1 MHYRIFLA
9 LFRISIGKVG
19 GTNELVVKRS
29 SLTDWTFV
37 FKSEKILSF
46 SFNQSM
52 AEFWNIDRLDLWKGL
67 AV

>member
-9 LFRISIGKVG
+9 LFGISIDKVG
-19 GTNELVVKRS
+19 ETNELVVKRN
-29 SLTDWTFV
+29 SLIDWTFV

-52 AEFWNIDRLDLWKGL
+52 ADFWNIDQLFCLDSWF
-67 AV
+67 